1 MNCGNALKHGYLLG
15 KHNRIRWST
24 SSKGMTIFHGVP
36 LNTLKKGHWGNWKN
50 WFYGPSIPATR
61 CEHCKI
67 VFLPYD
73 NDTQETPKKEI
84 MACTIIGL
92 IFIVAAIA
100 TAGIIFFTNY
110 FFVEIPV
117 AFLIIGGIFS
127 LLILLLGFIFL
138 KHTTDKYRMRQHA

>member
-1 MNCGNALKHGYLLG
+1 
-15 KHNRIRWST
+15 
-24 SSKGMTIFHGVP
+24 
-36 LNTLKKGHWGNWKN
+36 
-50 WFYGPSIPATR
+50 
-61 CEHCKI
+61 
-67 VFLPYD
+67 
-73 NDTQETPKKEI
+73 